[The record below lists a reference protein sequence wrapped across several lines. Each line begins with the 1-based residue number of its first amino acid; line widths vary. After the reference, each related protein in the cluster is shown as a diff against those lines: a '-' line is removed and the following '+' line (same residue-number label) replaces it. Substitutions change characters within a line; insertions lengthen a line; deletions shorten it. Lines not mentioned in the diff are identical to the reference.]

1 MKGVMNL
8 TEDKVK
14 LVGYTF
20 AISLLIPP
28 NVGLNIMG
36 LNFEDLPLILLFGY
50 LFYLKLDDYKKNNL
64 DKFDI
69 YFLIFL
75 SVFMLYTNIFVESRG
90 IFNQT
95 NLRFYFYFFLAFLVV
110 SICDSEKNKIEKIFE
125 PLSLVMVIN
134 LFIILTKFEIN
145 GNLNGWISNNTA
157 GINPFTSGRLGGLQ
171 GGGPNV
177 IGIIC
182 AISALVYLF
191 KIFNSKDL
199 NKNLKSNKF
208 NLFILLISLLNLYL
222 TYSRGSYLALGV
234 GFLIL
239 LLTTDSL
246 KKQNKFSLVILMTF
260 LTLIFIYI
268 NPSIFLK
275 QTNRGFLNE
284 LGFNNASLIQGTGGG
299 NYIKSVYKEYL
310 VTLDDKTLMDEF
322 NITYSASEKNIN
334 KKLSENT
341 EGPVD
346 GGFLKLDFIYKDNY
360 LPRSVISFHYS
371 NNGTQWEQI
380 GFDHTNGTVINLI
393 QNDSYFEVGGWG
405 DGQSNDDSYLDGVIN
420 EVEIKTETSINRYE
434 FPKYKRG
441 IDYFVLTPKLRNVY
455 RGDLKYSESGIQLER
470 PRDYWLALPNYVDL
484 SKKDFS
490 IVVGLDI
497 DEIPKG
503 NETIFSQ
510 SSILRLNEEFNDQS
524 WKWSIVD
531 GRMYFFWIENVDNG
545 YSNYLGGQ
553 SLRSGKLISVDGKF
567 QSIMSDFNISQYDE
581 ITTSH
586 NGFLT
591 MSVEYGIL
599 PVAFLL
605 LSFLY
610 LVFNNLNRN
619 YLFEHIIFAMFLIQ
633 NLTNDLIYSPDI
645 AIYFWIVPVYFLK
658 NILRVN
664 D

>member
-75 SVFMLYTNIFVESRG
+75 SVFVLYTNIFVESRG

-95 NLRFYFYFFLAFLVV
+95 NLRFYFYFFLSFLVV
-110 SICDSEKNKIEKIFE
+110 SICDSDKNKIEKIFE

-191 KIFNSKDL
+191 KIINSEVS
-199 NKNLKSNKF
+199 NMSLKSNKF
-208 NLFILLISLLNLYL
+208 NLFIIFISLLNLYL

-239 LLTTDSL
+239 LLATDSI
-246 KKQNKFSLVILMTF
+246 KKQNKFYFVILMSV

-310 VTLDDKTLMDEF
+310 VTLDDKTLLDEF
-322 NITYSASEKNIN
+322 NITYSASEKNTN
-334 KKLSENT
+334 KKLLENT

-346 GGFLKLDFIYKDNY
+346 GGFLKLDFIYRDNY

-553 SLRSGKLISVDGKF
+553 SLRSGKLISLDGKF

-605 LSFLY
+605 LSFIY

>member
-36 LNFEDLPLILLFGY
+36 LNFEDLPLIFLFGY

-75 SVFMLYTNIFVESRG
+75 SVFVLYTNIFVESRG

-95 NLRFYFYFFLAFLVV
+95 NLRFYFYFFLSFLVV
-110 SICDSEKNKIEKIFE
+110 SICDSDKNKIEKIFE

-191 KIFNSKDL
+191 KIINSEVS
-199 NKNLKSNKF
+199 NMSLKSNKF
-208 NLFILLISLLNLYL
+208 NLFIILISLLNLYL

-239 LLTTDSL
+239 LLATDSI
-246 KKQNKFSLVILMTF
+246 KKQNKFYFVILMSV
-260 LTLIFIYI
+260 LTLFFIYI

-310 VTLDDKTLMDEF
+310 VTLDDKTLLDEF
-322 NITYSASEKNIN
+322 NITYSASEKNTN
-334 KKLSENT
+334 KKLLENT

-346 GGFLKLDFIYKDNY
+346 GGFLKLDFIYRDNY

-553 SLRSGKLISVDGKF
+553 SLRSGKLISLDGKF

>member
-20 AISLLIPP
+20 AISLIIPP

-36 LNFEDLPLILLFGY
+36 LNFEDLPLIFLFGY

-75 SVFMLYTNIFVESRG
+75 SVFVLYTNIFVESRG

-95 NLRFYFYFFLAFLVV
+95 NLRFYFYFFLSFLVV
-110 SICDSEKNKIEKIFE
+110 SICDSDKNKIEKIFE

-191 KIFNSKDL
+191 KIINLEAS
-199 NKNLKSNKF
+199 NMSLKSNKF
-208 NLFILLISLLNLYL
+208 NLFIIFISLLNLYL

-239 LLTTDSL
+239 LLATDSI
-246 KKQNKFSLVILMTF
+246 KKQNKFYFVILMSV
-260 LTLIFIYI
+260 LTLIFVYI

-310 VTLDDKTLMDEF
+310 VTLDDKTLLDEF
-322 NITYSASEKNIN
+322 NITYSASEKNTN
-334 KKLSENT
+334 KKLLENN

-346 GGFLKLDFIYKDNY
+346 GGFLKLDFIYRDNY

-470 PRDYWLALPNYVDL
+470 PRDYWLALPNYVNL

-553 SLRSGKLISVDGKF
+553 SLRSGKLISLDGKF

-605 LSFLY
+605 LSFIY

>member
-1 MKGVMNL
+1 MKGIMNL

-50 LFYLKLDDYKKNNL
+50 LFFLKLDDYKKNNL

-134 LFIILTKFEIN
+134 LFIILTKFEVN

-157 GINPFTSGRLGGLQ
+157 GINPFTTGRLGGLQ

-191 KIFNSKDL
+191 KIFNSGDS

-208 NLFILLISLLNLYL
+208 NLFIILISLLNLYL

-239 LLTTDSL
+239 LLVTNSI
-246 KKQNKFSLVILMTF
+246 KKQNKFYLVILLTVI
-260 LTLIFIYI
+260 TLIFIYI

-341 EGPVD
+341 EGPID

-567 QSIMSDFNISQYDE
+567 QSIMSDFNTSQYDE

-599 PVAFLL
+599 PVVFLL

-619 YLFEHIIFAMFLIQ
+619 YVFEHIIFTMFLVQ

>member
-75 SVFMLYTNIFVESRG
+75 SVFVLYTNIFVESRG

-95 NLRFYFYFFLAFLVV
+95 NLRFYFYFFLSFLVV
-110 SICDSEKNKIEKIFE
+110 SICDSDQNKIEKIFE

-191 KIFNSKDL
+191 KIINSEVS
-199 NKNLKSNKF
+199 NMSLKSNKF
-208 NLFILLISLLNLYL
+208 NLFIIFISLLNLYL

-239 LLTTDSL
+239 LLATDSI
-246 KKQNKFSLVILMTF
+246 KKQNKFYFVILMSV
-260 LTLIFIYI
+260 LTLIFVYI

-310 VTLDDKTLMDEF
+310 VTLDDKTLLDEF
-322 NITYSASEKNIN
+322 NITYSASEKNTN
-334 KKLSENT
+334 KKLLENT

-346 GGFLKLDFIYKDNY
+346 GGFLKLDFIYRDNY

-470 PRDYWLALPNYVDL
+470 PREYWLALPNFVNL

-553 SLRSGKLISVDGKF
+553 SLRSGKLISLDGKF

-599 PVAFLL
+599 PVVFLL

>member
-1 MKGVMNL
+1 MNL

-50 LFYLKLDDYKKNNL
+50 LFFLKFDDYKKNNL

-69 YFLIFL
+69 YFLVFL
-75 SVFMLYTNIFVESRG
+75 SVFVFYTNIFVESRG

-95 NLRFYFYFFLAFLVV
+95 NLRFYFYFFLSFLVV
-110 SICDSEKNKIEKIFE
+110 SICDSDKNKIEKIFE

-191 KIFNSKDL
+191 KIINSEVS
-199 NKNLKSNKF
+199 NMSLKSNKF
-208 NLFILLISLLNLYL
+208 NLFIILISLLNLYL

-239 LLTTDSL
+239 LLATDSI
-246 KKQNKFSLVILMTF
+246 KKQNKFYFVILMSV
-260 LTLIFIYI
+260 LTLFFIYI

-310 VTLDDKTLMDEF
+310 VTLDDKTLLDEF
-322 NITYSASEKNIN
+322 NITYSASEKNTN
-334 KKLSENT
+334 KKLLENT

-346 GGFLKLDFIYKDNY
+346 GGFLKLDFIYRDNY

-393 QNDSYFEVGGWG
+393 ENDSYFEVGGWG

-441 IDYFVLTPKLRNVY
+441 VDYFVLTPKLRNVY

-553 SLRSGKLISVDGKF
+553 SLRSGKLISLDGKF

>member
-36 LNFEDLPLILLFGY
+36 LNFEDLPLIFLFGY

-75 SVFMLYTNIFVESRG
+75 SVFILYTNIFVESRG

-95 NLRFYFYFFLAFLVV
+95 NLRFYFYFFLSFLVV
-110 SICDSEKNKIEKIFE
+110 SICDSDKNKIEKIFE

-191 KIFNSKDL
+191 KIFNSEDL
-199 NKNLKSNKF
+199 IKNLKFNKF
-208 NLFILLISLLNLYL
+208 NLFIILISLLNLYL

-239 LLTTDSL
+239 LLATDSI
-246 KKQNKFSLVILMTF
+246 KKQNKFYFVILMSV

-299 NYIKSVYKEYL
+299 NYIKNVYKEYL
-310 VTLDDKTLMDEF
+310 VTLDEKTLMDEF
-322 NITYSASEKNIN
+322 NITYSASEKNNN
-334 KKLSENT
+334 KKLSTNT
-341 EGPVD
+341 EGPVE
-346 GGFLKLDFIYKDNY
+346 GGFLKLDFIYKDNF

-371 NNGTQWEQI
+371 DNGTQWEQI

-567 QSIMSDFNISQYDE
+567 QSMISDFSISQYDE

-599 PVAFLL
+599 PVVFLL

-619 YLFEHIIFAMFLIQ
+619 YLFEHIIFTMFLVQ

-645 AIYFWIVPVYFLK
+645 AIYFWLVPIYFLK

>member
-36 LNFEDLPLILLFGY
+36 LNFEDLPLIFLFGY

-75 SVFMLYTNIFVESRG
+75 SVFVLYTNIFVESRG

-95 NLRFYFYFFLAFLVV
+95 NLRFYFYFFLSFLVV
-110 SICDSEKNKIEKIFE
+110 SICDSDKNKIEKIFE

-191 KIFNSKDL
+191 KIINSEVS
-199 NKNLKSNKF
+199 NISLKSNKF
-208 NLFILLISLLNLYL
+208 NLFIIFISLLNLYL

-239 LLTTDSL
+239 LLATDSI
-246 KKQNKFSLVILMTF
+246 KKQNKFYFVILMSV
-260 LTLIFIYI
+260 LTLFFIYI

-284 LGFNNASLIQGTGGG
+284 LGFNNASLTQGTGGG

-310 VTLDDKTLMDEF
+310 VTLDDKTLLDEF

-334 KKLSENT
+334 KKLLENT

-346 GGFLKLDFIYKDNY
+346 GGFLKLEFIYRDNY

-553 SLRSGKLISVDGKF
+553 SLRSGKLISLDGKF

-599 PVAFLL
+599 PVVFLL

>member
-36 LNFEDLPLILLFGY
+36 LNFEDLPLIFLFGY

-75 SVFMLYTNIFVESRG
+75 SVFVLYTNIFVESRG

-95 NLRFYFYFFLAFLVV
+95 NLRFYFYFFLSFLVV
-110 SICDSEKNKIEKIFE
+110 SICDSDKNKIEKIFE

-191 KIFNSKDL
+191 KIINSEVS
-199 NKNLKSNKF
+199 NMSLKSNKF
-208 NLFILLISLLNLYL
+208 NLFIIFISLLNLYL

-239 LLTTDSL
+239 LLATDSI
-246 KKQNKFSLVILMTF
+246 KKQNKFYFVILMSV
-260 LTLIFIYI
+260 LTLIFVYI

-310 VTLDDKTLMDEF
+310 VTLDDKTLLDEF
-322 NITYSASEKNIN
+322 NITYSASEKNTN
-334 KKLSENT
+334 KKLLENT

-346 GGFLKLDFIYKDNY
+346 GGFLKLDFIYRDNY

-553 SLRSGKLISVDGKF
+553 SLRSGKLISLDGKF

-599 PVAFLL
+599 PVVFLL

>member
-36 LNFEDLPLILLFGY
+36 LNFEDLPLIFLFGY

-75 SVFMLYTNIFVESRG
+75 SVFIFYTNIFVESRG

-95 NLRFYFYFFLAFLVV
+95 NLRFYFYFFLSFIVV

-191 KIFNSKDL
+191 KIINSEVS
-199 NKNLKSNKF
+199 NMSLKSNKF
-208 NLFILLISLLNLYL
+208 NLFIILISLLNLYL

-239 LLTTDSL
+239 LLATDSI
-246 KKQNKFSLVILMTF
+246 KKQNKFYFVILMSVI
-260 LTLIFIYI
+260 TLIFVYI

-284 LGFNNASLIQGTGGG
+284 LGFNNVSLIQGTGGG

-310 VTLDDKTLMDEF
+310 VTLDEKTLMDEF
-322 NITYSASEKNIN
+322 NITYSTSEKNNN
-334 KKLSENT
+334 K
-341 EGPVD
+341 
-346 GGFLKLDFIYKDNY
+346 
-360 LPRSVISFHYS
+360 
-371 NNGTQWEQI
+371 
-380 GFDHTNGTVINLI
+380 NL
-393 QNDSYFEVGGWG
+393 Q
-405 DGQSNDDSYLDGVIN
+405 
-420 EVEIKTETSINRYE
+420 
-434 FPKYKRG
+434 
-441 IDYFVLTPKLRNVY
+441 
-455 RGDLKYSESGIQLER
+455 
-470 PRDYWLALPNYVDL
+470 
-484 SKKDFS
+484 
-490 IVVGLDI
+490 
-497 DEIPKG
+497 
-503 NETIFSQ
+503 
-510 SSILRLNEEFNDQS
+510 RLNS
-524 WKWSIVD
+524 
-531 GRMYFFWIENVDNG
+531 R
-545 YSNYLGGQ
+545 
-553 SLRSGKLISVDGKF
+553 
-567 QSIMSDFNISQYDE
+567 
-581 ITTSH
+581 
-586 NGFLT
+586 FL
-591 MSVEYGIL
+591 
-599 PVAFLL
+599 
-605 LSFLY
+605 
-610 LVFNNLNRN
+610 
-619 YLFEHIIFAMFLIQ
+619 
-633 NLTNDLIYSPDI
+633 
-645 AIYFWIVPVYFLK
+645 
-658 NILRVN
+658 
-664 D
+664 

>member
-28 NVGLNIMG
+28 NVGLNFIG

-75 SVFMLYTNIFVESRG
+75 SVFILYTNIFVESRG

-95 NLRFYFYFFLAFLVV
+95 NLRFYFYFFLSFLVL
-110 SICDSEKNKIEKIFE
+110 SICDTEKNKIEKIFE

-134 LFIILTKFEIN
+134 LFVILTKFEIN

-157 GINPFTSGRLGGLQ
+157 EINPFTSGRLGGLQ

-191 KIFNSKDL
+191 KIFNSE
-199 NKNLKSNKF
+199 NSNMNLKSNKF
-208 NLFILLISLLNLYL
+208 NLFIILISLLNLYL
-222 TYSRGSYLALGV
+222 TYSRGSYLAFGV

-239 LLTTDSL
+239 LLATDSI
-246 KKQNKFSLVILMTF
+246 KKQIKFYLVILMTV
-260 LTLIFIYI
+260 LSLIFIYI

-275 QTNRGFLNE
+275 QSNRGFLNE
-284 LGFNNASLIQGTGGG
+284 LGLNNASLVQGTGGG

-322 NITYSASEKNIN
+322 NITYSASEKNNN
-334 KKLSENT
+334 KKLSTNT
-341 EGPVD
+341 EGPVE
-346 GGFLKLDFIYKDNY
+346 GGFLKLDFIYKDNF

-371 NNGTQWEQI
+371 DNGTQWEQI
-380 GFDHTNGTVINLI
+380 GFDHTNGAVINLI

-434 FPKYKRG
+434 FPKFKRG
-441 IDYFVLTPKLRNVY
+441 VDYFVLTPKLRNVY

-490 IVVGLDI
+490 VVVGLDI

-599 PVAFLL
+599 PVLFLL
-605 LSFLY
+605 LSFIY

-619 YLFEHIIFAMFLIQ
+619 YLLEHIIFTMFLVQ

>member
-36 LNFEDLPLILLFGY
+36 LNFEDLPLIFLFGY

-75 SVFMLYTNIFVESRG
+75 SVFVLYTNIFVDSRG

-95 NLRFYFYFFLAFLVV
+95 NLRFYFYFFLSFLVV
-110 SICDSEKNKIEKIFE
+110 SICDSDKNKIEKIFE

-191 KIFNSKDL
+191 KIINLEAS
-199 NKNLKSNKF
+199 NMSLKSNKF
-208 NLFILLISLLNLYL
+208 NLFIIFISLLNLYL

-239 LLTTDSL
+239 LLATDSI
-246 KKQNKFSLVILMTF
+246 KKQNKFYFVILMSI
-260 LTLIFIYI
+260 LTLIFVYI

-284 LGFNNASLIQGTGGG
+284 LGLNNASLIQGTGGG

-310 VTLDDKTLMDEF
+310 VTLDDKTLLDEF
-322 NITYSASEKNIN
+322 NITYSASEKNTN
-334 KKLSENT
+334 KKLLENT

-346 GGFLKLDFIYKDNY
+346 GGFLKLDFIYRDNY

-553 SLRSGKLISVDGKF
+553 SLRSGKLISLDGKF

-605 LSFLY
+605 LSFIY

>member
-36 LNFEDLPLILLFGY
+36 LNFEDLPLIFLFGY

-75 SVFMLYTNIFVESRG
+75 SVFVLYTNIFVESRG

-95 NLRFYFYFFLAFLVV
+95 NLRFYFYFFLSFLVV
-110 SICDSEKNKIEKIFE
+110 SICDSDKNKIEKIFE

-191 KIFNSKDL
+191 KIINSEVS
-199 NKNLKSNKF
+199 NMSLKSNKF
-208 NLFILLISLLNLYL
+208 NLFIIFISLLNLYL

-239 LLTTDSL
+239 LLATDSI
-246 KKQNKFSLVILMTF
+246 KKQNKFYFVILMSV
-260 LTLIFIYI
+260 LTLFFIYI

-284 LGFNNASLIQGTGGG
+284 LGLNNASLIQGTGGG

-310 VTLDDKTLMDEF
+310 VTLDDKTLLDEF
-322 NITYSASEKNIN
+322 NITYSASEKNTN
-334 KKLSENT
+334 KKLLENT

-346 GGFLKLDFIYKDNY
+346 GGFLKLDFIYRDNY

>member
-75 SVFMLYTNIFVESRG
+75 SVFILYTNIFVESRG

-95 NLRFYFYFFLAFLVV
+95 NLRFYFYFFLSFLVV
-110 SICDSEKNKIEKIFE
+110 SICDSKKHKIEKIFQ

-134 LFIILTKFEIN
+134 LLIILTKFEIN

-191 KIFNSKDL
+191 KIINLEAS
-199 NKNLKSNKF
+199 NMSLKSNKF
-208 NLFILLISLLNLYL
+208 NLFIIFISLLNLYL

-239 LLTTDSL
+239 LLATDSI
-246 KKQNKFSLVILMTF
+246 KKQNKFYFVILMSV
-260 LTLIFIYI
+260 LTLIFVYI

-310 VTLDDKTLMDEF
+310 VTLDDKTLLDEF
-322 NITYSASEKNIN
+322 NITYSASEKNTN
-334 KKLSENT
+334 KKLLENT

-346 GGFLKLDFIYKDNY
+346 GGFLKLDFIYRDNY

-567 QSIMSDFNISQYDE
+567 QSIMSDFNIAQYDE

-605 LSFLY
+605 LSFIY
-610 LVFNNLNRN
+610 LIFNNLNKN
-619 YLFEHIIFAMFLIQ
+619 HIFEHVIFIMFLVQ

-645 AIYFWIVPVYFLK
+645 AVYFWIVPVYFLNK
-658 NILRVN
+658 TLRVN

>member
-36 LNFEDLPLILLFGY
+36 LNFEDLPLIFLFGY

-75 SVFMLYTNIFVESRG
+75 SVFVLYTNIFVESRG

-95 NLRFYFYFFLAFLVV
+95 NLRFYFYFFLSFLVV
-110 SICDSEKNKIEKIFE
+110 SICDSDKNKIEKIFE

-191 KIFNSKDL
+191 KIINLEAS
-199 NKNLKSNKF
+199 NMSLKSNKF
-208 NLFILLISLLNLYL
+208 NLFIIFISLLNLYL

-239 LLTTDSL
+239 LLATDSI
-246 KKQNKFSLVILMTF
+246 KKQNKFYFVILMSV
-260 LTLIFIYI
+260 LTLIFVYI

-310 VTLDDKTLMDEF
+310 VTLDDKTLLDEF
-322 NITYSASEKNIN
+322 NITYSASEKNTN
-334 KKLSENT
+334 KKLLENN

-346 GGFLKLDFIYKDNY
+346 GGFLKLDFIYRDNY

-553 SLRSGKLISVDGKF
+553 SLRSGKLISLDGKF

>member
-1 MKGVMNL
+1 MNL

-75 SVFMLYTNIFVESRG
+75 SVFILYTNIFVESNG

-95 NLRFYFYFFLAFLVV
+95 NLRFYFYFFLSFLVV
-110 SICDSEKNKIEKIFE
+110 SIRDSEKNKIEKIFE

-134 LFIILTKFEIN
+134 LFIILTKFEIS

-157 GINPFTSGRLGGLQ
+157 GVNPFTSGRLGGLQ

-191 KIFNSKDL
+191 KIINSEDS
-199 NKNLKSNKF
+199 NMNLKYNKF
-208 NLFILLISLLNLYL
+208 NLFIILISLLNLYL

-239 LLTTDSL
+239 LLATDSI
-246 KKQNKFSLVILMTF
+246 KKQNKFYFVILISV

-310 VTLDDKTLMDEF
+310 VTLDDETLMDEF
-322 NITYSASEKNIN
+322 NITYSASEKNNNN
-334 KKLSENT
+334 KKLSPNT

-346 GGFLKLDFIYKDNY
+346 GGFLKLDFTYKDNY

-380 GFDHTNGTVINLI
+380 GFDHTNGTFINLI

-441 IDYFVLTPKLRNVY
+441 VDYFVLTPKLRNVY

-553 SLRSGKLISVDGKF
+553 SLRSGKLISIDGKF

-599 PVAFLL
+599 PVVFLL

-619 YLFEHIIFAMFLIQ
+619 FLFEHIIFAMFLVQ

-645 AIYFWIVPVYFLK
+645 AIYFWIVPVYFLQ

>member
-36 LNFEDLPLILLFGY
+36 LNFEDLPLIFLFGY
-50 LFYLKLDDYKKNNL
+50 LFFLKLDDYKKNNL

-69 YFLIFL
+69 YFLVFL
-75 SVFMLYTNIFVESRG
+75 SVFLFYTNIFVESRG

-95 NLRFYFYFFLAFLVV
+95 NLRFYFYFFLSFLVV
-110 SICDSEKNKIEKIFE
+110 SICDSDKNKIEKIFE

-191 KIFNSKDL
+191 KIINSEVS
-199 NKNLKSNKF
+199 NMSLKSNKF
-208 NLFILLISLLNLYL
+208 NLFIIFISLLNLYL

-239 LLTTDSL
+239 LLATDSI
-246 KKQNKFSLVILMTF
+246 KKQNKFYFVILMSV
-260 LTLIFIYI
+260 LTLIFVYI

-310 VTLDDKTLMDEF
+310 VTLDDKTLLDEF
-322 NITYSASEKNIN
+322 NITYSASEKNTN
-334 KKLSENT
+334 KKLLENN

-346 GGFLKLDFIYKDNY
+346 GGFLKLDFIYRDNY

-380 GFDHTNGTVINLI
+380 GFDHTNGNVINLI

-553 SLRSGKLISVDGKF
+553 SLRSGKLISLDGKF

-599 PVAFLL
+599 PVVFLL

-610 LVFNNLNRN
+610 LIFNNLNRN
-619 YLFEHIIFAMFLIQ
+619 YLFEHIIFAMFLVQ

-645 AIYFWIVPVYFLK
+645 SIYFWIVPVYFLK

>member
-69 YFLIFL
+69 YFLTFL
-75 SVFMLYTNIFVESRG
+75 SVFVLYTNIFVESRG

-95 NLRFYFYFFLAFLVV
+95 NLRFYFYFFLSFLVV
-110 SICDSEKNKIEKIFE
+110 SICDSDKNKIEKIFE

-191 KIFNSKDL
+191 KIINSEVS
-199 NKNLKSNKF
+199 NMSLKSNKF
-208 NLFILLISLLNLYL
+208 NLFIIFISLLNLYL

-239 LLTTDSL
+239 LLATDSI
-246 KKQNKFSLVILMTF
+246 KKQNKFYFVILMSV
-260 LTLIFIYI
+260 LTLIFVYI

-310 VTLDDKTLMDEF
+310 VTLDEKTLMDKF

-341 EGPVD
+341 EGPVN
-346 GGFLKLDFIYKDNY
+346 GGFLKLDFIYRDKY

-371 NNGTQWEQI
+371 DNGTQWEQI

-553 SLRSGKLISVDGKF
+553 SLRSGKLISLDGKF

-599 PVAFLL
+599 PVVFLL

>member
-95 NLRFYFYFFLAFLVV
+95 NLRFYFYFFLSFLVV
-110 SICDSEKNKIEKIFE
+110 SICDSDKNKIEKIFE

-191 KIFNSKDL
+191 KIFNSE
-199 NKNLKSNKF
+199 NSNMNLKSNKF
-208 NLFILLISLLNLYL
+208 NLFIILISLLNLYL
-222 TYSRGSYLALGV
+222 TYSRGSYLAFGV

-239 LLTTDSL
+239 LLVTDNL
-246 KKQNKFSLVILMTF
+246 KKQIKFYFVILMTF

-284 LGFNNASLIQGTGGG
+284 LGLNNASLIQGTGGG

-322 NITYSASEKNIN
+322 NITYSASEKNNN
-334 KKLSENT
+334 KKLLENT

-455 RGDLKYSESGIQLER
+455 RGELKYSESGIQLER

-610 LVFNNLNRN
+610 LIFNNLNRN
-619 YLFEHIIFAMFLIQ
+619 YIFEHIIFIMFLVQ

>member
-75 SVFMLYTNIFVESRG
+75 SVFVLYTNIFVESRG

-95 NLRFYFYFFLAFLVV
+95 NLRFYFYFFLSFLVV

-191 KIFNSKDL
+191 KIINSEVS
-199 NKNLKSNKF
+199 NMSLKSNKF
-208 NLFILLISLLNLYL
+208 NLFIILISLLNLYL

-239 LLTTDSL
+239 LLATDSI
-246 KKQNKFSLVILMTF
+246 KKQNKFYFVILMSV
-260 LTLIFIYI
+260 LTLIFVYI

-310 VTLDDKTLMDEF
+310 VTLDDKTLLDEF
-322 NITYSASEKNIN
+322 NITYSASEKNTN
-334 KKLSENT
+334 KKLLENT

-346 GGFLKLDFIYKDNY
+346 GGFLKLDFIYRDNY

>member
-75 SVFMLYTNIFVESRG
+75 SVFVLYTNIFVESRG

-95 NLRFYFYFFLAFLVV
+95 NLRFYFYFFLSFLVV
-110 SICDSEKNKIEKIFE
+110 SICDSDKNKIEKIFE

-191 KIFNSKDL
+191 KIINLEAS
-199 NKNLKSNKF
+199 NMSLKSNKF
-208 NLFILLISLLNLYL
+208 NLFIIFISLLNLYL

-239 LLTTDSL
+239 LLATDSI
-246 KKQNKFSLVILMTF
+246 KKQNKFYFVILMSV
-260 LTLIFIYI
+260 LTLIFVYI

-310 VTLDDKTLMDEF
+310 VTLDDKTLLDEF
-322 NITYSASEKNIN
+322 NITYSASEKNTN
-334 KKLSENT
+334 KKLLENN

-346 GGFLKLDFIYKDNY
+346 GGFLKLDFIYRDNY

-553 SLRSGKLISVDGKF
+553 SLRSGKLISLDGKF

-605 LSFLY
+605 LSFIY